1 MENQLY
7 RQSSVKLVIN
17 IIIDTILMFIF
28 IGWILLPIHI
38 LDYLR
43 RTLTITKN
51 GLILKKGILTMH
63 ITEMPY
69 SKINS
74 VSVRRGLLGN
84 IFGYGDIIILAGN
97 DTGGIPF
104 KGVEDP
110 EGLKANILR
119 YVHGDNI
126 TSPTES
132 TPTQNN
138 SYSELENLASL
149 KEKGIITQ
157 HEFDQKKK
165 QLLGI

>member
-1 MENQLY
+1 
-7 RQSSVKLVIN
+7 
-17 IIIDTILMFIF
+17 MFVF

-110 EGLKANILR
+110 EGLKANILH
-119 YVHGDNI
+119 YIHGGK
-126 TSPTES
+126 SAES
-132 TPTQNN
+132 TPTQNS
-138 SYSELENLASL
+138 SYAELEKLADL

-157 HEFDQKKK
+157 QEFDQKKK
-165 QLLGI
+165 QLLSL